1 LSARERRILRRAERA
16 TQAAPAANAALVAVM
31 QNSSAVAAAISSVN
45 LIMFRSFPRWL
56 RHSIFELHYN
66 VEAYHW
72 MVGEVAGKSA
82 RSLHKIIPA
91 HCTTMP
97 HGGFRSRRKT
107 RIISQGLTLQD
118 AGLPDQSLQGNFPAH
133 GQPVDELALAEIK
146 GAIIAKLTLAI
157 GKDAGMATR
166 HDWYKAAAL
175 ALRDRIVHRWLVTDK
190 ANYDAGRKR
199 VYYLS
204 LEFLIGR
211 LFTDAL
217 NNMGLLPVFE
227 AALGDLGVALS
238 DLRKCEPD
246 AALGNGGLGRLAA
259 CFMESMA
266 TLAIPAIGYGIRYDF
281 GLFRQIIAQGWQQE
295 YPDEW
300 LGFGNPWE
308 FQRPEVVYHVHFGG
322 TIERVTDAK
331 GRDYAIWHPAETVQA
346 VAYDTPIVG
355 WRGQHVNALRL
366 WSARSPD
373 PLKLD
378 VFNTGDYLGASA
390 EEARAESI
398 CKFLYPND
406 ESPAGRE
413 LRLRQEYF
421 FVSASLQD
429 LVQRHLASDGQLR
442 GLASKAAVQLNDTH
456 PSLAVTELMR
466 ILVDLHNVPWEEAW
480 QVTVATLSYTNHT
493 LLPEALETWPVELFE
508 RLLPRHLDIIY
519 RINVAHL
526 ALADARCPGDVEFR
540 ASVSLIDERSGRK
553 VRMGQLAFVGS
564 HRINGVS
571 AMHSDLMKETVFEDL
586 NHLYPGRITN
596 KTNGITFRRWLMLA
610 NPKLTGLLRE
620 ACGEAV
626 LDDPSQLGLLE
637 TRASDSAFQQQFR
650 GVKHHNK
657 IVLARLIGER
667 LNIKL
672 DPSALFDVQI
682 KRIHEYKRQLLN
694 IIEAVAL
701 YLAIKDEPQRDWVPR
716 VKIFAGKAAASYR
729 YAKLIIKL
737 INDVAETVNDDPA
750 IAGRLKIAF
759 LADYNVSL
767 AEVIIPAA
775 DLSEQISTAGMEA
788 SGTGNMK
795 LALNG
800 ALTIGTLDGA
810 NLEIRDHVGA
820 ENIAIFGMEAMDVV
834 VRRKQGLDATEM
846 IRRSPVLSRAI
857 GAIESGMFSPDDPGR
872 FGSIAHALRHLDH
885 YMVSADFDA
894 YFDAQR
900 GIDARWQVVPA
911 WTRAS
916 ILNVARMPWF
926 SSDRTI
932 REYAEDIWNV
942 PVRSTSPGNLQ
953 EASAQRGA
961 TR

>member
-1 LSARERRILRRAERA
+1 
-16 TQAAPAANAALVAVM
+16 
-31 QNSSAVAAAISSVN
+31 
-45 LIMFRSFPRWL
+45 
-56 RHSIFELHYN
+56 
-66 VEAYHW
+66 
-72 MVGEVAGKSA
+72 
-82 RSLHKIIPA
+82 
-91 HCTTMP
+91 
-97 HGGFRSRRKT
+97 
-107 RIISQGLTLQD
+107 
-118 AGLPDQSLQGNFPAH
+118 LPDQSQPAKYPPLNA
-133 GQPVDELALAEIK
+133 PVDELALGEIK
-146 GAIIAKLTLAI
+146 SAILAKLTLAI
-157 GKDAGMATR
+157 GKDAAMATR

-175 ALRDRIVHRWLVTDK
+175 ALRDRIVHRWLISEK
-190 ANYDAGRKR
+190 QSYDAGSKR

-217 NNMGLLPVFE
+217 NNMGLLPLFD
-227 AALGDLGVALS
+227 AALGDLGVGLS
-238 DLRKCEPD
+238 ELRKCEPD

-281 GLFRQIIAQGWQQE
+281 GLFRQIISHGWQQE

-322 TIERVTDAK
+322 SVEPITDAN
-331 GRDYAIWHPAETVQA
+331 GRVRAIWHPAETVQA

-355 WRGQHVNALRL
+355 WRGAHVNALRL
-366 WSARSPD
+366 WSARAPD

-390 EEARAESI
+390 EQARAESI

-406 ESPAGRE
+406 ESAAGRE

-421 FVSASLQD
+421 FVAASLQD
-429 LVQRHLASDGQLR
+429 LIKRHLASEGQLR
-442 GLASKAAVQLNDTH
+442 GLAQKAAVQLNDTH

-466 ILVDLHNVPWEEAW
+466 ILVDLHNFPWDEAW
-480 QVTVATLSYTNHT
+480 QITTAVLSYTNHT
-493 LLPEALETWPVELFE
+493 LLPEALETWPLELFE
-508 RLLPRHLDIIY
+508 RMLPRHLDIIY
-519 RINVAHL
+519 RINDAHL
-526 ALADARCPGDVEFR
+526 KLADACCPGDVDFR
-540 ASVSLIDERSGRK
+540 ASVSLIDEKSGRR

-571 AMHSDLMKETVFEDL
+571 AMHSDLMKETVFHDL

-610 NPKLTGLLRE
+610 NPGLTGLLRE
-620 ACGEAV
+620 VCGEAV
-626 LDDPSQLGLLE
+626 LDDPSLLSRLE
-637 TRASDSAFQQQFR
+637 PLAGDNAFQQQFR
-650 GVKHHNK
+650 AVKHRNK
-657 IVLARLIGER
+657 IALARLIGER
-667 LNIKL
+667 LGVQI
-672 DPSALFDVQI
+672 DPGALFDVQI

-694 IIEAVAL
+694 LLETVAL
-701 YLAIKDEPQRDWVPR
+701 YHAIKDNPQRDWVPR

-737 INDVAETVNDDPA
+737 INDVAEVVNNDPA
-750 IAGRLKIAF
+750 IGGKLKVAF

-767 AEVIIPAA
+767 AEIIIPAA

-810 NLEIRDHVGA
+810 NLEIRDQVGA
-820 ENIAIFGMEAMDVV
+820 ENIAIFGMEALDVV
-834 VRRKQGLDATEM
+834 VRRKQGLDATDV
-846 IRRSPVLSRAI
+846 IRRSPHLARAI
-857 GAIESGMFSPDDPGR
+857 AAIERGDFSPDDPSR
-872 FGSIAHALRHLDH
+872 FESVAHALRHLDH

-894 YFDAQR
+894 YFEAQR
-900 GIDARWQVVPA
+900 GIDARWQVIPA

-916 ILNVARMPWF
+916 IFNVARMPWF

-942 PVRSTSPGNLQ
+942 PVQPAAQPSPARLAKG
-953 EASAQRGA
+953 
-961 TR
+961 

>member
-1 LSARERRILRRAERA
+1 MISPRA
-16 TQAAPAANAALVAVM
+16 T
-31 QNSSAVAAAISSVN
+31 
-45 LIMFRSFPRWL
+45 F
-56 RHSIFELHYN
+56 
-66 VEAYHW
+66 
-72 MVGEVAGKSA
+72 
-82 RSLHKIIPA
+82 
-91 HCTTMP
+91 
-97 HGGFRSRRKT
+97 
-107 RIISQGLTLQD
+107 QD
-118 AGLPDQSLQGNFPAH
+118 SNLPDQSQPSKYPPLNA
-133 GQPVDELALAEIK
+133 PVDELALGEIK
-146 GAIIAKLTLAI
+146 SAILAKLTLAI
-157 GKDAGMATR
+157 GKDAAMATR

-175 ALRDRIVHRWLVTDK
+175 ALRDRIVHRWLLSEK
-190 ANYDAGRKR
+190 QSYDAGSKR

-217 NNMGLLPVFE
+217 NNMGLLPLFD
-227 AALGDLGVALS
+227 AALGDLGVGLAE
-238 DLRKCEPD
+238 LRKCEPD

-281 GLFRQIIAQGWQQE
+281 GLFRQIISHGWQQE

-322 TIERVTDAK
+322 SVEPVTDAN
-331 GRDYAIWHPAETVQA
+331 GRVRAVWQPAETVQA

-355 WRGQHVNALRL
+355 WRGAHVNALRL
-366 WSARSPD
+366 WSARAPD

-378 VFNTGDYLGASA
+378 VFNSGDYLGASA
-390 EEARAESI
+390 EQARAESI

-406 ESPAGRE
+406 ESAAGRE

-429 LVQRHLASDGQLR
+429 LIKRHLASEGQLR
-442 GLASKAAVQLNDTH
+442 GLAQKAAVQLNDTH

-466 ILVDLHNVPWEEAW
+466 ILIDLHNFRWDEAW
-480 QVTVATLSYTNHT
+480 QITTAVLSYTNHT
-493 LLPEALETWPVELFE
+493 LLPEALETWPLELFE
-508 RLLPRHLDIIY
+508 RLLPRHLEIIY
-519 RINVAHL
+519 RINDAHL
-526 ALADARCPGDVEFR
+526 KLADARCPGDVEFR
-540 ASVSLIDERSGRK
+540 ASVSLIDEKSGRR

-571 AMHSDLMKETVFEDL
+571 AMHSDLMKETVFHDL

-610 NPKLTGLLRE
+610 NPGLTGLLRE
-620 ACGEAV
+620 VCGEAV
-626 LDDPSQLGLLE
+626 LDDPSRLSHLE
-637 TRASDSAFQQQFR
+637 VLASDVAFQQKFR
-650 GVKHHNK
+650 AVKHRNK
-657 IVLARLIGER
+657 IALARLIGER
-667 LNIKL
+667 LGVQI
-672 DPSALFDVQI
+672 DPGALFDVQI

-694 IIEAVAL
+694 LLETVAL
-701 YLAIKDEPQRDWVPR
+701 YHAIKDDPQRDWVPR

-737 INDVAETVNDDPA
+737 INDVAEVVNNDPA
-750 IAGRLKIAF
+750 IGGKLKVAF

-767 AEVIIPAA
+767 AEIIIPAA

-820 ENIAIFGMEAMDVV
+820 ENIAIFGMEALDVV
-834 VRRKQGLDATEM
+834 VRRKQGLDATDV
-846 IRRSPVLSRAI
+846 IRRSPHLARAI
-857 GAIESGMFSPDDPGR
+857 AAIERGDFSPDDPAR
-872 FGSIAHALRHLDH
+872 FESVAHALRHLDH

-894 YFDAQR
+894 YYEAQR
-900 GIDARWQVVPA
+900 GIDARWQVIPA

-942 PVRSTSPGNLQ
+942 PVQPTAQPSPARQAKG
-953 EASAQRGA
+953 
-961 TR
+961 